1 MVFRISFLLLCFY
14 ITLNHC
20 NAQQEEIVLNEVELI
35 EKSLPSIE
43 IRGKEYSFKR
53 RDDLVK
59 KILKSRFWI
68 DDIYIKLD
76 LVEFSNETKIVYEIQ
91 GKIKVFI
98 DGYEILKNN
107 SYKKLK
113 AIKDLNRRIKHF
125 SFQRE
130 KNETLIKIKT

>member
-1 MVFRISFLLLCFY
+1 MVFRISFLLLYFY

-20 NAQQEEIVLNEVELI
+20 NAQQEKIVLNEVELI
-35 EKSLPSIE
+35 EKALPSIE
-43 IRGKEYSFKR
+43 IRGKKYTFKG
-53 RDDLVK
+53 RDYLVK
-59 KILKSRFWI
+59 KIFKSRFWI

>member
-1 MVFRISFLLLCFY
+1 MVFKNIFLLLCFY

-35 EKSLPSIE
+35 EKSFPSIE

-59 KILKSRFWI
+59 KIFKSRFWI

-76 LVEFSNETKIVYEIQ
+76 LVEFSNENKIVYEIQ

>member
-1 MVFRISFLLLCFY
+1 MVFKNIFLLLCFY
-14 ITLNHC
+14 ITLIHC

-35 EKSLPSIE
+35 EKSFPSIE

-59 KILKSRFWI
+59 KIFKSRFWI

-76 LVEFSNETKIVYEIQ
+76 LVEFSNENKIVYEIQ

>member
-20 NAQQEEIVLNEVELI
+20 NAQQKEIALNEVELI

-59 KILKSRFWI
+59 KIFKSRFWI
-68 DDIYIKLD
+68 NDIYIKLD
-76 LVEFSNETKIVYEIQ
+76 LIEFSNQTKIVYEIQ

>member
-1 MVFRISFLLLCFY
+1 MVFRIFFFIVMFY
-14 ITLNHC
+14 ISLNHC
-20 NAQQEEIVLNEVELI
+20 DAQQEEIVLDEVELI
-35 EKSLPSIE
+35 KKSLPSIE
-43 IRGKEYSFKR
+43 IRGKEYSFKG

-59 KILKSRFWI
+59 KIFKSRFWI

-76 LVEFSNETKIVYEIQ
+76 LVEFSNKTKIVYVIQ

-130 KNETLIKIKT
+130 KNETLVKIKT

>member
-1 MVFRISFLLLCFY
+1 MAIRISFLLLYFY
-14 ITLNHC
+14 INSNHC
-20 NAQQEEIVLNEVELI
+20 NAQQEEIVLDEVELN

-43 IRGKEYSFKR
+43 IRGKEYSFKG
-53 RDDLVK
+53 RDYLVK
-59 KILKSRFWI
+59 KIFKSKFWI
-68 DDIYIKLD
+68 DDVYIKLD

-107 SYKKLK
+107 PYKKLK

-125 SFQRE
+125 SFHRE
-130 KNETLIKIKT
+130 KNNTLIKIKT

>member
-1 MVFRISFLLLCFY
+1 MVFRIFFLLLYFY
-14 ITLNHC
+14 ISLNHSS
-20 NAQQEEIVLNEVELI
+20 AQQKEIVLKEVELI

-43 IRGKEYSFKR
+43 ISGKKYSFKE

-68 DDIYIKLD
+68 DDIYIRLD
-76 LVEFSNETKIVYEIQ
+76 LVEFVNETKIVYEIQ

>member
-1 MVFRISFLLLCFY
+1 MVFRISFLLLYFY

-20 NAQQEEIVLNEVELI
+20 NAQQKEIVLNEVELI

-59 KILKSRFWI
+59 KIFKSRFWI
-68 DDIYIKLD
+68 NDIYIKLD
-76 LVEFSNETKIVYEIQ
+76 LIEFSNKTKIVYEIQ

>member
-1 MVFRISFLLLCFY
+1 MVFRIFFLLLYFY
-14 ITLNHC
+14 ISLNHSS
-20 NAQQEEIVLNEVELI
+20 AQQKEIVLKEVELI

-43 IRGKEYSFKR
+43 ISGKKYSFKE

-68 DDIYIKLD
+68 DDIYIRLD
-76 LVEFSNETKIVYEIQ
+76 LVEFVNETKIVYEIQ

-130 KNETLIKIKT
+130 KNEILIRIKT

>member
-1 MVFRISFLLLCFY
+1 MVFKNIFLLLCFY
-14 ITLNHC
+14 ITLIHC

-59 KILKSRFWI
+59 KIFKSRFWI

-76 LVEFSNETKIVYEIQ
+76 LVEFSNENKIVYEIQ

>member
-1 MVFRISFLLLCFY
+1 MVFRIFFLLLYFY
-14 ITLNHC
+14 ISLNHSS
-20 NAQQEEIVLNEVELI
+20 AQQKEIVLKEVELI

-43 IRGKEYSFKR
+43 ISGKKYSFKE

-68 DDIYIKLD
+68 DDIYIRLD
-76 LVEFSNETKIVYEIQ
+76 LVEFVNETKIVYEIQ

-130 KNETLIKIKT
+130 KNATLIKIKT

>member
-1 MVFRISFLLLCFY
+1 MVFRIFFLLLCFY
-14 ITLNHC
+14 ISLNHC
-20 NAQQEEIVLNEVELI
+20 DAQYEEIVLDEVELI
-35 EKSLPSIE
+35 KKSLPSIE
-43 IRGKEYSFKR
+43 IRGKEYSFKG

-59 KILKSRFWI
+59 KIFKSRFWI

-76 LVEFSNETKIVYEIQ
+76 LLEFSNETKIVYEIQ

-130 KNETLIKIKT
+130 KNETLVKIKT

>member
-59 KILKSRFWI
+59 KIFKSRFWI
-68 DDIYIKLD
+68 NDIYIKLD
-76 LVEFSNETKIVYEIQ
+76 LIEFSNQTKIVYEIQ

>member
-1 MVFRISFLLLCFY
+1 MVFRISFLLLHFY

-130 KNETLIKIKT
+130 KNATLIKIKT

>member
-1 MVFRISFLLLCFY
+1 MVFKNIFLLLCFY
-14 ITLNHC
+14 ITLIHC

-59 KILKSRFWI
+59 KIFKSRFWI